1 MLKPKSPQE
10 SFYGSYLYDR
20 IVPVDHLLR
29 KINQVVDFSFAGQIL
44 NDRYHPP
51 IGRPAEAPEF
61 MLRLCLLQYIYGD
74 SDRQVVE
81 NARLNLAYKYFL
93 GLAVDAEVPDYTT
106 VSYFRAQRLGEEKF
120 EAVLDQII
128 RQCIDKGLVKGKRQ
142 IIDSTHIRGNITL
155 SSITGLVR
163 KCRENALKTIEKQDR
178 RVAESLGLTDIQN
191 AKKAKFTSAEEG
203 LQKEIEAAGEL
214 LDSVTA
220 ELRARRISPT
230 EELQKDLGLLEKAVA
245 DREEHAKDKLLSPVD
260 PDARMGKKTSSTW
273 PGYKAHII
281 MEEETGIITGVET
294 TPANATDGSQ
304 LQPMLKEQEETHSL
318 KPQELT
324 ADKAYD
330 WGENL
335 ESLAN
340 NKTIANIALSKQ
352 VNHRNGAGYFTV
364 DDFLYDPE
372 NIKLMCP
379 AGHIS
384 TKCYNEVLYNYQ
396 LNKPGY
402 AFRFRPSW
410 CNVCLLKPK
419 CVKNKQGRRIYISHY
434 EPYFRQA
441 RERFASEEGKQAYRN
456 RYKIEQ
462 KVADLTRYC
471 GLRRCRYRGLGRAH
485 IHTLLAT
492 IVCNIKRMV
501 KLLWGKPDNYYLES
515 SVAIQT
521 ARTGLKSKATTL
533 KNEANMT

>member
-1 MLKPKSPQE
+1 
-10 SFYGSYLYDR
+10 
-20 IVPVDHLLR
+20 
-29 KINQVVDFSFAGQIL
+29 
-44 NDRYHPP
+44 
-51 IGRPAEAPEF
+51 
-61 MLRLCLLQYIYGD
+61 LCLLQYIYND

-81 NARLNLAYKYFL
+81 NARLHLAYKHFL

-106 VSYFRAQRLGEEKF
+106 ISYFRTQRLGEEKF
-120 EAVLDQII
+120 RLVLEQIV

-142 IIDSTHIRGNITL
+142 IIDSTPVIANITL
-155 SSITGLVR
+155 SSLTGLVR
-163 KCRENALKTIEKQDR
+163 KCRENVLKTIEKQDTR
-178 RVAESLGLTDIQN
+178 IAESLGLKELQK
-191 AKKAKFTSAEEG
+191 AKKVKFASPAGG
-203 LQKEIEAAGEL
+203 LQREIEAAGKL

-220 ELRARRISPT
+220 ELKVKRISPT

-245 DREEHAKDKLLSPVD
+245 DREKGAKDKLLSPVD
-260 PDARMGKKTSSTW
+260 PDARRGKKTNNSW

-281 MEEETGIITGVET
+281 MEEDTGIITAVAT

-304 LQPMLKEQEETHSL
+304 LQPMLKEQEKVHSI

-335 ESLAN
+335 ESLAS
-340 NKTIANIALSKQ
+340 NKTIANISLSKQ
-352 VNHRNGAGYFTV
+352 VNRNGAGYFTV

-384 TKCYNEVLYNYQ
+384 TSCYNVILYNYQ

-402 AFRFRPSW
+402 AFQFKPSL
-410 CNVCLLKPK
+410 CNVCSLKAK
-419 CVKNKQGRRIYISHY
+419 CVKNNQGRRVYISYY
-434 EPYFRQA
+434 EPYYRLA
-441 RERFASEEGKQAYRN
+441 RERLASDEGKQAYRN

-471 GLRRCRYRGLGRAH
+471 GLRRSRYRGLDRAE

-492 IVCNIKRMV
+492 TVCNIKRMV

-515 SVAIQT
+515 LVVS
-521 ARTGLKSKATTL
+521 
-533 KNEANMT
+533 

>member
-20 IVPVDHLLR
+20 IVPIDHLLR
-29 KINQVVDFSFAGQIL
+29 KINQVVDFSFARRIL
-44 NDRYHPP
+44 QDRYHPD
-51 IGRPAEAPEF
+51 IGRPAEDPEF
-61 MLRLCLLQYIYGD
+61 MLRLCLLQYIFAD

-106 VSYFRAQRLGEEKF
+106 ISYFRTQRLGEDKF
-120 EAVLDQII
+120 QLVLEQIV

-142 IIDSTHIRGNITL
+142 IIDSTPVIANISS
-155 SSITGLVR
+155 SSISGLVR
-163 KCRENALKTIEKQDR
+163 KCRENVLKTIAKQDTR
-178 RVAESLGLTDIQN
+178 IAEKFGLKELQN
-191 AKKAKFTSAEEG
+191 AEQVKFASTEEG

-214 LDSVTA
+214 LDSVTD
-220 ELRARRISPT
+220 ELRAKKITPT
-230 EELQKDLGLLEKAVA
+230 EELKKDLELLEKAVA

-260 PDARMGKKTSSTW
+260 PDARQGKKSSTTW
-273 PGYKAHII
+273 PGYKAHIV

-304 LQPMLKEQEETHSL
+304 LKPMLKEQEEVHSF

-340 NKTIANIALSKQ
+340 NKTIANISLSKQ
-352 VNHRNGAGYFTV
+352 VNRNGAGYFTI

-384 TKCYNEVLYNYQ
+384 TSCYSEILYN
-396 LNKPGY
+396 NKPGY
-402 AFRFRPSW
+402 AFQFKPSL
-410 CNVCLLKPK
+410 CNVCPLKPK
-419 CVKNKQGRRIYISHY
+419 CVKNKEGRRVYVSYY
-434 EPYFRQA
+434 EPYFRLA
-441 RERFASEEGKQAYRN
+441 RERLATEEGKQAYRN

-471 GLRRCRYRGLGRAH
+471 GLRRCRYRGLDRAG

-492 IVCNIKRMV
+492 TVCNIKRMV
-501 KLLWGKPDNYYLES
+501 KLLWGKPDNYYLEAP
-515 SVAIQT
+515 VA
-521 ARTGLKSKATTL
+521 G
-533 KNEANMT
+533 

>member
-1 MLKPKSPQE
+1 MLKPKSPQG

-20 IVPVDHLLR
+20 IVPIDHLLQ
-29 KINQVVDFSFAGQIL
+29 KINQVVDFSFARHIL
-44 NDRYHPP
+44 NDRYNPK
-51 IGRPAEAPEF
+51 IGRPAEDPEF

-74 SDRQVVE
+74 SDRAVVE

-106 VSYFRAQRLGEEKF
+106 ISYFRAQRLGEEKF
-120 EAVLDQII
+120 RAVLEQIV

-142 IIDSTHIRGNITL
+142 IIDSTPVIGNITL

-163 KCRENALKTIEKQDR
+163 KCRENVLKTIAKQDTR
-178 RVAESLGLTDIQN
+178 IAKRLGLKELQ
-191 AKKAKFTSAEEG
+191 AAGSVKFVSPEEG
-203 LQKEIEAAGEL
+203 LQKEVEAAGQL

-220 ELRARRISPT
+220 ELHEKGLVPN
-230 EELQKDLGLLEKAVA
+230 EELRKDLELLEKAVA

-260 PDARMGKKTSSTW
+260 TDARMGKKTQKLW
-273 PGYKAHII
+273 PGYKAHLI
-281 MEEETGIITGVET
+281 MEEETGIITGVKT

-304 LQPMLKEQEETHSL
+304 LQPMLKEQEKVYL
-318 KPQELT
+318 IKPQELT
-324 ADKAYD
+324 GDKAYD

-335 ESLAN
+335 ESLARN
-340 NKTIANIALSKQ
+340 QTIANIALSKQ

-372 NIKLMCP
+372 NVKLMCP

-384 TKCYNEVLYNYQ
+384 TNCYQEVLYNYQ

-402 AFRFRPSW
+402 AFRFKPSL
-410 CNVCLLKPK
+410 CNVCALKAK
-419 CVKNKQGRRIYISHY
+419 CVKNRQGRRVYISYY
-434 EPYFRQA
+434 EPYFRLA
-441 RERFASEEGKQAYRN
+441 RARLATEEGQQAYRN
-456 RYKIEQ
+456 RYRIEQ

-471 GLRRCRYRGLGRAH
+471 GLRRCRYRGLDQAS

-492 IVCNIKRMV
+492 TVCNIKRMV
-501 KLLWGKPDNYYLES
+501 KLLWGKPDKYYLES
-515 SVAIQT
+515 LAAV
-521 ARTGLKSKATTL
+521 
-533 KNEANMT
+533 

>member
-29 KINQVVDFSFAGQIL
+29 KINQVVDFSFVGQVL
-44 NDRYHPP
+44 NDRYHPD
-51 IGRPAEAPEF
+51 IGRPAEDPEF

-106 VSYFRAQRLGEEKF
+106 VSYFRAQRLGEDKF
-120 EAVLDQII
+120 RLVLEQIV

-142 IIDSTHIRGNITL
+142 IIDSTPVVANISR
-155 SSITGLVR
+155 SSIAGLVR
-163 KCRENALKTIEKQDR
+163 KCRENVLKTIEKQDAV
-178 RVAESLGLTDIQN
+178 VAKRLGLKDLQ
-191 AKKAKFTSAEEG
+191 KAANVKFASPDER

-220 ELRARRISPT
+220 EVRVKRLFPN
-230 EELQKDLGLLEKAVA
+230 EELKKDLELLEKAVV
-245 DREEHAKDKLLSPVD
+245 DREKGAKDKLVSPVD
-260 PDARMGKKTSSTW
+260 PDARQGKKASITW
-273 PGYKAHII
+273 PGYKAHIVI
-281 MEEETGIITGVET
+281 EEETGIITGVET

-304 LQPMLKEQEETHSL
+304 LKPMLKEQEKAHSL
-318 KPQELT
+318 KPKELT

-335 ESLAN
+335 ESLAG

-352 VNHRNGAGYFTV
+352 VNHRNEGYFTV

-384 TKCYNEVLYNYQ
+384 TSRYSEILYN
-396 LNKPGY
+396 NKPGY
-402 AFRFRPSW
+402 AFQFKAGL
-410 CNVCLLKPK
+410 CNACPLKAR
-419 CVKNKQGRRIYISHY
+419 CVKNRAGRRVYISYY
-434 EPYFRQA
+434 EPYYRLA
-441 RERFASEEGKQAYRN
+441 RERMATEDGKQAHRN
-456 RYKIEQ
+456 RYKVEQ
-462 KVADLTRYC
+462 KMADLTRYC
-471 GLRRCRYRGLGRAH
+471 GLRRCRYRGLDRAG

-492 IVCNIKRMV
+492 MVCNIKRMV
-501 KLLWGKPDNYYLES
+501 KLLWGKPGNYYLES
-515 SVAIQT
+515 PA
-521 ARTGLKSKATTL
+521 AG
-533 KNEANMT
+533 

>member
-1 MLKPKSPQE
+1 MLKPKSPQG

-29 KINQVVDFSFAGQIL
+29 KINQVVDFSFTRQL
-44 NDRYHPP
+44 FEDRYNAN
-51 IGRPAEAPEF
+51 IGRPAEDPEF

-106 VSYFRAQRLGEEKF
+106 ISYFRVQRLGEDKF
-120 EAVLDQII
+120 RLVLEQIVG
-128 RQCIDKGLVKGKRQ
+128 QCIDEGLVKGSRQ
-142 IIDSTHIRGNITL
+142 IIDSTPVIANISL
-155 SSITGLVR
+155 SSITRLVR
-163 KCRENALKTIEKQDR
+163 KCRENVLETIEKQDTK
-178 RVAESLGLTDIQN
+178 VAEKLGLKELKNTSQV
-191 AKKAKFTSAEEG
+191 KFASTAEG

-214 LDSVTA
+214 LDGVTA
-220 ELRARRISPT
+220 ELRRKQINPT
-230 EELQKDLGLLEKAVA
+230 EELKKDLGLLEKAVA
-245 DREEHAKDKLLSPVD
+245 DRGEDAKDKLLSPVD
-260 PDARMGKKTSSTW
+260 PDARRGKKSSTTW
-273 PGYKAHII
+273 PGYKAHLV

-294 TPANATDGSQ
+294 TPANTTDGSQ
-304 LQPMLKEQEETHSL
+304 LKPLLKEQERVHSI
-318 KPQELT
+318 KPKELT

-335 ESLAN
+335 ESLAS
-340 NKTIANIALSKQ
+340 NKTVANIALSKQ
-352 VNHRNGAGYFTV
+352 VNHRNEGYFTV
-364 DDFLYDPE
+364 EDFLYDPE

-379 AGHIS
+379 AGHIA
-384 TKCYNEVLYNYQ
+384 TNCYELSLAKYQ

-410 CNVCLLKPK
+410 CNVCPLKPK
-419 CVKNKQGRRIYISHY
+419 CVKNKQGRRIYISYY

-441 RERFASEEGKQAYRN
+441 RERLATEEGKRAYRN

-471 GLRRCRYRGLGRAH
+471 GLRRCRYRGLARAH

-501 KLLWGKPDNYYLES
+501 KLLWRKPDNYCLYCLES
-515 SVAIQT
+515 AVA
-521 ARTGLKSKATTL
+521 G
-533 KNEANMT
+533 

>member
-10 SFYGSYLYDR
+10 SFFGSYLYDR
-20 IVPVDHLLR
+20 IVPVDHLVR
-29 KINQVVDFSFAGQIL
+29 KINQVVDFSFVGQVL
-44 NDRYHPP
+44 NDRYHPD

-74 SDRQVVE
+74 SDRQVIE

-120 EAVLDQII
+120 QAVLDQIV
-128 RQCIDKGLVKGKRQ
+128 RQCIDRGLVKGNRQ
-142 IIDSTHIRGNITL
+142 IIDSTHIRANISV
-155 SSITGLVR
+155 SSIAGLVR
-163 KCRENALKTIEKQDR
+163 KCRENVLKTIDKQDR
-178 RVAESLGLTDIQN
+178 RVAESLGLTDLQN
-191 AKKAKFTSAEEG
+191 IKKAKFASAEEG
-203 LQKEIEAAGEL
+203 LQKEVEAAGEL

-220 ELRARRISPT
+220 ELRAKRINPT
-230 EELQKDLGLLEKAVA
+230 EELKKDLGLLEKAAA
-245 DREEHAKDKLLSPVD
+245 DREKNAKDKLVSPVD
-260 PDARMGKKTSSTW
+260 TDARQGKKASITW

-281 MEEETGIITGVET
+281 VEEETGIITGVET
-294 TPANATDGSQ
+294 TPANATDGNQ
-304 LQPMLKEQEETHSL
+304 LKPLLKQQEEVHSL

-335 ESLAN
+335 EALAN
-340 NKTIANIALSKQ
+340 NQTIANIALSK

-379 AGHIS
+379 AGLIS
-384 TKCYNEVLYNYQ
+384 TSRYSEILYN
-396 LNKPGY
+396 NKPGY
-402 AFRFRPSW
+402 AFQFKPSL
-410 CNVCLLKPK
+410 CNTCPLKAK
-419 CVKNKQGRRIYISHY
+419 CIKNNKGRRVYISYY
-434 EPYFRQA
+434 EPYFRLA
-441 RERFASEEGKQAYRN
+441 RERLATEEGKQAYRN

-462 KVADLTRYC
+462 KMADLTRYC
-471 GLRRCRYRGLGRAH
+471 GLRRCRYRGLDRAG

-492 IVCNIKRMV
+492 TVCNIKRMV

-515 SVAIQT
+515 P
-521 ARTGLKSKATTL
+521 ATS
-533 KNEANMT
+533 

>member
-20 IVPVDHLLR
+20 IVPADHLLR
-29 KINQVVDFSFAGQIL
+29 KINQVVDFSFTGQIL
-44 NDRYHPP
+44 KDRYNPD
-51 IGRPAEAPEF
+51 IGRPAEDPEF

-74 SDRQVVE
+74 SDRQAVE
-81 NARLNLAYKYFL
+81 NARLNLAYKCFL
-93 GLAVDAEVPDYTT
+93 GLVVDAEIPDYTT
-106 VSYFRAQRLGEEKF
+106 ISYFRTQRLGEEKF
-120 EAVLDQII
+120 QLVLEQII

-142 IIDSTHIRGNITL
+142 IIDSTPVIANISS

-163 KCRENALKTIEKQDR
+163 KCRENVLKTIEKQDAKI
-178 RVAESLGLTDIQN
+178 AERLGLKELQN
-191 AKKAKFTSAEEG
+191 AEQVKFASTEEG

-220 ELRARRISPT
+220 ELRRKQISPN
-230 EELQKDLGLLEKAVA
+230 EELKKDLDLLEKAVA

-260 PDARMGKKTSSTW
+260 PDARMGKKTNKAW
-273 PGYKAHII
+273 PGYKAHIV

-304 LQPMLKEQEETHSL
+304 LQPMLKEQEKVYSL
-318 KPQELT
+318 KPKELS

-335 ESLAN
+335 EALASN
-340 NKTIANIALSKQ
+340 QTIANIALSKQ

-384 TKCYNEVLYNYQ
+384 TNCYNEILYNYQ

-402 AFRFRPSW
+402 AFRFKPSL
-410 CNVCLLKPK
+410 CNICPLKAK
-419 CVKNKQGRRIYISHY
+419 CVKNKQGRRVYISYY
-434 EPYFRQA
+434 EPYFRLA
-441 RERFASEEGKQAYRN
+441 RERLATEEGKRAYSN

-462 KVADLTRYC
+462 KIADLTRYC
-471 GLRRCRYRGLGRAH
+471 GLRRCRYRGLDRAH

-492 IVCNIKRMV
+492 TVCNIKRMV

-515 SVAIQT
+515 PA
-521 ARTGLKSKATTL
+521 AG
-533 KNEANMT
+533 

>member
-10 SFYGSYLYDR
+10 SFFGSYLYDR
-20 IVPVDHLLR
+20 IVPGDHLLR
-29 KINQVVDFSFAGQIL
+29 KINQVVDFSFTRQIL
-44 NDRYHPP
+44 NDRYHPD
-51 IGRPAEAPEF
+51 IGRPAEDPQF

-93 GLAVDAEVPDYTT
+93 GIVVDAEVPDYTT

-120 EAVLDQII
+120 RQVFD
-128 RQCIDKGLVKGKRQ
+128 RVVCQCIDKGLVKGKRQ
-142 IIDSTHIRGNITL
+142 IIDSTPVIANVSL
-155 SSITGLVR
+155 SSLSGLVR
-163 KCRENALKTIEKQDR
+163 KCRENVLKTVAKQDTKI
-178 RVAESLGLTDIQN
+178 AEKLAVKELQN
-191 AKKAKFTSAEEG
+191 ARTVKFNSNEEV

-214 LDSVTA
+214 LDSVTE
-220 ELRARRISPT
+220 ELKAQKIRPT
-230 EELQKDLGLLEKAVA
+230 EELQKDLGLLEKAVV
-245 DREEHAKDKLLSPVD
+245 DRAEHAKDKLVSPVD
-260 PDARMGKKTSSTW
+260 PDARTGKKTGTTW

-281 MEEETGIITGVET
+281 IEEDSGIITEVET

-304 LQPMLKEQEETHSL
+304 LRPLLKEQEKVHSL

-335 ESLAN
+335 ESLAS
-340 NKTIANIALSKQ
+340 NKTIANIALTKQ
-352 VNHRNGAGYFTV
+352 VNRRSAGYFTV
-364 DDFLYDPE
+364 DNFLYDHE

-384 TKCYNEVLYNYQ
+384 TSCYSEVLYNYQ

-402 AFRFRPSW
+402 AFQFKPSL
-410 CNVCLLKPK
+410 CNVCPLKAK
-419 CVKNKQGRRIYISHY
+419 CVKNSKGRRVYISYY
-434 EPYFRQA
+434 EPYFRMA
-441 RERFASEEGKQAYRN
+441 RERLAIEEGKQAYRN

-462 KVADLTRYC
+462 KVADLARYC
-471 GLRRCRYRGLGRAH
+471 GLRRCRYRGLPRAG

-492 IVCNIKRMV
+492 TVCNIKRMV
-501 KLLWGKPDNYYLES
+501 KLLWGKPDDYYFES
-515 SVAIQT
+515 PVA
-521 ARTGLKSKATTL
+521 G
-533 KNEANMT
+533 

>member
-10 SFYGSYLYDR
+10 SFFGSYLYDR

-29 KINQVVDFSFAGQIL
+29 KINQVVDFSFVGQVL
-44 NDRYHPP
+44 NDRYHPD

-106 VSYFRAQRLGEEKF
+106 VSYFRAQRLGEDKF
-120 EAVLDQII
+120 QAVLDQIV
-128 RQCIDKGLVKGKRQ
+128 RQCIDKGLVKGNRQ
-142 IIDSTHIRGNITL
+142 IIDSTHIRANISV
-155 SSITGLVR
+155 SSIAGLVR
-163 KCRENALKTIEKQDR
+163 KCRENVLKTVEKQDAGI
-178 RVAESLGLTDIQN
+178 AEGLGLTDLRD
-191 AKKAKFTSAEEG
+191 AGKAKSVSAEEG

-220 ELRARRISPT
+220 ELKAKRVSPT
-230 EELQKDLGLLEKAVA
+230 EELKKDLGLLEKVVA
-245 DREEHAKDKLLSPVD
+245 DREKGAKDKLVSPVD
-260 PDARMGKKTSSTW
+260 PDARQGKKASTTW

-294 TPANATDGSQ
+294 TPANATDGRQ
-304 LQPMLKEQEETHSL
+304 LKPLLKEQEEVHSI

-335 ESLAN
+335 EALNS
-340 NKTIANIALSKQ
+340 NKTIANIALSQQ
-352 VNHRNGAGYFTV
+352 VNHRNAGYFTV
-364 DDFLYDPE
+364 EDFLYDPE
-372 NIKLMCP
+372 NNKLMCP

-384 TKCYNEVLYNYQ
+384 NSCYMVILDNRQ
-396 LNKPGY
+396 PTKPGY
-402 AFRFRPSW
+402 AFQFKASL
-410 CNVCLLKPK
+410 CNSCPLKAR
-419 CVKNKQGRRIYISHY
+419 CVKNNAGRRIHISYY
-434 EPYFRQA
+434 EPYYRLA
-441 RERFASEEGKQAYRN
+441 RERMATDEGKQAYLN

-462 KVADLTRYC
+462 KMADLTRYC
-471 GLRRCRYRGLGRAH
+471 GLRRCRYRGLDRAG

-492 IVCNIKRMV
+492 TVCNIKRMV
-501 KLLWGKPDNYYLES
+501 KLLWGKPDDYYLAS
-515 SVAIQT
+515 PAV
-521 ARTGLKSKATTL
+521 G
-533 KNEANMT
+533 

>member
-10 SFYGSYLYDR
+10 SFFGSYLYDR

-29 KINQVVDFSFAGQIL
+29 KINQVVDFSFARQIL
-44 NDRYHPP
+44 QDRYNPD
-51 IGRPAEAPEF
+51 IGRPAEDPEF

-106 VSYFRAQRLGEEKF
+106 ISYFRAQRLGEEKF
-120 EAVLDQII
+120 RSVLEQIV
-128 RQCIDKGLVKGKRQ
+128 RQCINKGLVKGKRQ
-142 IIDSTHIRGNITL
+142 IIDSTPVIANI
-155 SSITGLVR
+155 SSSSLTGLVR
-163 KCRENALKTIEKQDR
+163 KCRENVLKTIEKQDTKI
-178 RVAESLGLTDIQN
+178 AERLGLKELKN
-191 AKKAKFTSAEEG
+191 ARQVKFASTEEG

-214 LDSVTA
+214 LDRVTA
-220 ELRARRISPT
+220 ELKVKKLIPT
-230 EELQKDLGLLEKAVA
+230 EELQKDLELLEKAVA

-260 PDARMGKKTSSTW
+260 PDARTGKKTNNKW
-273 PGYKAHII
+273 PGYKAHIV

-304 LQPMLKEQEETHSL
+304 LQPMLKEQEEVHSL
-318 KPQELT
+318 KPKELT

-335 ESLAN
+335 ESLDS

-384 TKCYNEVLYNYQ
+384 TNCYE
-396 LNKPGY
+396 
-402 AFRFRPSW
+402 
-410 CNVCLLKPK
+410 
-419 CVKNKQGRRIYISHY
+419 
-434 EPYFRQA
+434 
-441 RERFASEEGKQAYRN
+441 
-456 RYKIEQ
+456 
-462 KVADLTRYC
+462 
-471 GLRRCRYRGLGRAH
+471 
-485 IHTLLAT
+485 
-492 IVCNIKRMV
+492 
-501 KLLWGKPDNYYLES
+501 
-515 SVAIQT
+515 
-521 ARTGLKSKATTL
+521 
-533 KNEANMT
+533 